1 MDGFKNST
9 KTQYSMGGSC
19 YAKGG
24 SVKGAAKVAKVMGEF
39 KSGDLHSGS
48 KKGPKV
54 TNPKQAIA
62 ISLSEARK
70 AGAKM
75 PVKKANGGLMNDRTV
90 DESGE
95 DAVMPTRAELA
106 ADKARRA
113 AAARDRQQNGSL
125 EVQREQLKAM
135 ARGPAPKAKAKPTYT
150 DVPMIDNAINSVR
163 SRLGLK
169 KGGPVK
175 KARGGAMGPSDSGAA
190 SSSNASPYAYS
201 QPTDRAAPSYGGSS
215 DAGMRVSPTVVSQ
228 GQSTLGNLVGA
239 RAPSAPGLTIG
250 FGAGSTN
257 STMASGQGP
266 AEFRA
271 KGSGGK
277 EQLKAKGG
285 LAAMPRGKK
294 C

>member
-190 SSSNASPYAYS
+190 SNSNASPYAYS
-201 QPTDRAAPSYGGSS
+201 QPTDRAAPSYGSS
-215 DAGMRVSPTVVSQ
+215 GDAGMRVSPTVVSQ

-239 RAPSAPGLTIG
+239 RAPSAPGVSFSTS
-250 FGAGSTN
+250 FGGGSPN
-257 STMASGQGP
+257 STLTQAPKGASDTRGVSRG
-266 AEFRA
+266 
-271 KGSGGK
+271 
-277 EQLKAKGG
+277 QLKAKGG